1 MDKIFTISCFY
12 FLCSL
17 IVLSGTAKANTFAVL
32 AKADSF
38 FQADYYKQAL
48 AIYETVSVADYSTK
62 QLSNRTQCELSLGK
76 CDAAETNSSILL
88 QKDSFNAK
96 LYIMRAKSLLCQNQK
111 HPQFDCIVADYK
123 KVVSLQLNA
132 DDYLKL
138 LQLQIAA
145 LQQFIQDY
153 KLKKL
158 DWTNAITQDILYC
171 KDFLENSNFAKQQF
185 KELIPKIDVLK
196 NAYLNLLNP
205 QPLPSNMTHE

>member
-12 FLCSL
+12 FLCYL
-17 IVLSGTAKANTFAVL
+17 FVLSGKAKANTFAVL

-48 AIYETVSVADYSTK
+48 AIYESVPVADYSTK

-76 CDAAETNSSILL
+76 YDAAETNSSILL
-88 QKDSFNAK
+88 QTDSFNAK
-96 LYIMRAKSLLCQNQK
+96 LYIMRAKSLLFQNLK
-111 HPQFDCIVADYK
+111 HPQYDCIIADYK
-123 KVVSLQLNA
+123 KAISLQHNA

-138 LQLQIAA
+138 LQQQIAA

-158 DWTNAITQDILYC
+158 DWTNAITQNILYC

-185 KELIPKIDVLK
+185 KVLIPKIEVLK
-196 NAYLNLLNP
+196 NAYMNLLNP
-205 QPLPSNMTHE
+205 KPLPTNTTHE

>member
-1 MDKIFTISCFY
+1 MGKNFTISCFY

-17 IVLSGTAKANTFAVL
+17 IVLSGTAKANTLAVL

-38 FQADYYKQAL
+38 YYADYYKQAL
-48 AIYETVSVADYSTK
+48 AIYETVPVADYSTK
-62 QLSNRTQCELSLGK
+62 QLCNRTQCELSLGK

-96 LYIMRAKSLLCQNQK
+96 HYIMRAKSLLFQNQK
-111 HPQFDCIVADYK
+111 HPQYDCIIADYK
-123 KVVSLQLNA
+123 KAVSLQLNA

-158 DWTNAITQDILYC
+158 DWPNAITQDMLYC
-171 KDFLENSNFAKQQF
+171 KDFLEYCNFAKQQF
-185 KELIPKIDVLK
+185 KELIPKIEVLK
-196 NAYLNLLNP
+196 SAYQNLLNP
-205 QPLPSNMTHE
+205 QPIPTNTTHE